1 MPKPGDTAVAKLRLD
16 LHDTVWE
23 VLYLPVIYVF
33 EATADRLNKLQF
45 LTIRN
50 YLTLV
55 FSALVL
61 LLIIVGTLR

>member
-1 MPKPGDTAVAKLRLD
+1 MPKPGDTAVAKLRLE

-23 VLYLPVIYVF
+23 ALYLPVINVV
-33 EATADRLNKLQF
+33 EATTDRLNKLQF

-50 YLTLV
+50 YLTIV
-55 FSALVL
+55 FASLVL